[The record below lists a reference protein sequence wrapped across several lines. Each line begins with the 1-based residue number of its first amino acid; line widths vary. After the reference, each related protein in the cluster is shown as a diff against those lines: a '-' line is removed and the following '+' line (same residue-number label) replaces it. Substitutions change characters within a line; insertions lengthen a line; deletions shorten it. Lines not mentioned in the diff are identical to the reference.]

1 MSTASS
7 TTASPPLNSSTL
19 RVRRH
24 RERHREGLCSFT
36 VEMPKADIGDAVAC
50 GKLKSDYDAW
60 DVLDAFYADHLSDA
74 ALDWLV
80 KNKIIKHEDRNDA
93 GAILCSI
100 SDWLS
105 ELGQEK
111 EKRR

>member
-1 MSTASS
+1 M
-7 TTASPPLNSSTL
+7 
-19 RVRRH
+19 R
-24 RERHREGLCSFT
+24 
-36 VEMPKADIGDAVAC
+36 KADIEDAVAR

-80 KNKIIKHEDRNDA
+80 ANRIIKHEDCNDA

-100 SDWLS
+100 SHWLES
-105 ELGQEK
+105 CREN